1 MIKVTIELQS
11 AMTGTTTKLGEM
23 YISND
28 GTSPNPATGNYFVRV
43 CRKGKWGYDSGFGR
57 HSEQPQRIGT
67 VKNYPRLAYNVWRL
81 VSRAILS
88 AFPEEN

>member
-11 AMTGTTTKLGEM
+11 AISGTTTKLGEM

-28 GTSPNPATGNYFVRV
+28 GTSLVPTSGDYFVSV
-43 CRKGKWGYDSGFGR
+43 CRKGKWGRHFGR
-57 HSEQPQRIGT
+57 HPEQPQRIGT

>member
-11 AMTGTTTKLGEM
+11 AISGTTTKLGEM

-28 GTSPNPATGNYFVRV
+28 GTSLVPTSGDYFVSV
-43 CRKGKWGYDSGFGR
+43 CRKGKWGR
-57 HSEQPQRIGT
+57 HLRPQRIGT